1 MVDDGRLVDGRNQ
14 AFSDGQARAE
24 GPVNGDEPSD
34 QVEGCSSES
43 SLAAY
48 LQLLSSPER
57 IQVNLKAIMVWNQA
71 STSTIAGLSIEGGE
85 SMEGVWP

>member
-24 GPVNGDEPSD
+24 GPVNGGEPVD
-34 QVEGCSSES
+34 QVEDCSSES

-48 LQLLSSPER
+48 LQLPSSPER
-57 IQVNLKAIMVWNQA
+57 IKVNISYRW
-71 STSTIAGLSIEGGE
+71 
-85 SMEGVWP
+85 WF